1 MKIEM
6 YSDYACPF
14 CYIGKRQLEQALA
27 QFEHADDVEIVHKAF
42 ELYPHAGDSVSNTT
56 QGRIERKYGKS
67 PTGAMQMIRGIEAMA
82 AKAGLAM
89 NYENVQN
96 TNTFNAH
103 RLTKLAHSLG
113 KGDAM
118 NERLFQAYFIENLP
132 LANRD
137 NLIRLAEAVGIAREQ
152 VENMLDSD
160 AFAAETRADLAQA
173 QQVGVQAVPF
183 FVVDGQVS
191 LAGSQPA
198 AHFLSVLNQVWAD
211 SAQPLLQEGAA
222 CGVDGCR

>member
-1 MKIEM
+1 
-6 YSDYACPF
+6 
-14 CYIGKRQLEQALA
+14 
-27 QFEHADDVEIVHKAF
+27 
-42 ELYPHAGDSVSNTT
+42 
-56 QGRIERKYGKS
+56 
-67 PTGAMQMIRGIEAMA
+67 MIRGIEAMA